1 MTVEADVTATLR
13 NSVQVILTWSAST
26 DYTCF
31 HLQSPYG
38 LLKWSIPA
46 YIIMQFYLLHHCKGS
61 GKSAQGGD

>member
-13 NSVQVILTWSAST
+13 NSIEVIMTSSAST
-26 DYTCF
+26 DHTCF
-31 HLQSPYG
+31 HFQSAYG

-46 YIIMQFYLLHHCKGS
+46 YIIMQFYLLHCKGS